1 MLIQKHPRSDKHV
14 LSEDIA
20 SGILNTPL
28 VTQVPPKIE
37 NLVWR
42 ICRGVLPT
50 RIRLQDKG
58 VQCRTNCVS
67 CEHQAEDI
75 DHVFFHCPFAV
86 QAWNSARLW
95 QQNGTCFRICLR
107 DKEGAYMLA
116 KTMSFSPMVSVNIGE
131 ALTLFHAPQ
140 WLQDMRFDNVDFVV
154 DSKITADAVI
164 SRRSDVTEFGQI
176 IAACQDMIS
185 SYLYI

>member
-1 MLIQKHPRSDKHV
+1 MKFIRLKAHIGYVWRSSWIILLHDRC
-14 LSEDIA
+14 
-20 SGILNTPL
+20 SGFWTGICKLK
-28 VTQVPPKIE
+28 VPPKLE

-75 DHVFFHCPFAV
+75 GHVFFHCPFAV

-95 QQNGTCFRICLR
+95 QQVQLSTPR
-107 DKEGAYMLA
+107 
-116 KTMSFSPMVSVNIGE
+116 
-131 ALTLFHAPQ
+131 Q
-140 WLQDMRFDNVDFVV
+140 
-154 DSKITADAVI
+154 
-164 SRRSDVTEFGQI
+164 
-176 IAACQDMIS
+176 
-185 SYLYI
+185 